1 MAAKNSNKK
10 GTGASPQ
17 DASTPPVIRKGIYL
31 SALIY
36 VEGDQPAP
44 EDFAA
49 LTTSVLRRVLNRCLQ
64 GGHEGHE
71 GLTMT
76 LKRLEVRH
84 DIEQNGEEEG
94 DEGREEKFQ
103 F

>member
-1 MAAKNSNKK
+1 M
-10 GTGASPQ
+10 PR
-17 DASTPPVIRKGIYL
+17 PPVIRKGIYL

-36 VEGDQPAP
+36 IEGDQPAP

-49 LTTSVLRRVLNRCLQ
+49 LTISALKQVLNRCLQ
-64 GGHEGHE
+64 GEHDHQ
-71 GLTMT
+71 GLSMT

-84 DIEQNGEEEG
+84 DIEQNGEEEEG
-94 DEGREEKFQ
+94 EEGREEKFQ